1 MNERSVIFMRTP
13 EEAGSRF
20 IGTSYIGTCRV
31 DEYVTDYTEEER
43 AEKAREINRAFQQ
56 YALKRAREAQKV

>member
-1 MNERSVIFMRTP
+1 MRTRTP

-43 AEKAREINRAFQQ
+43 AEKAREINRAFQMF
-56 YALKRAREAQKV
+56 ALKRAREARNI

>member
-1 MNERSVIFMRTP
+1 MLRTP

-43 AEKAREINRAFQQ
+43 AEKAREINRAFRQLSLQ
-56 YALKRAREAQKV
+56 RVQGAAQNIQ

>member
-1 MNERSVIFMRTP
+1 MLRTP

-20 IGTSYIGTCRV
+20 IGTSYIGGCRV

-43 AEKAREINRAFQQ
+43 AEKAREINRAFRQLSLQ
-56 YALKRAREAQKV
+56 RVQRAAQNIQ